1 MQKERKRKRKGR
13 NRIVMNYGF
22 SSLYLQPNQP
32 RTALSYGIDG
42 KRKEK
47 KKEKSL
53 KSQPKHMQ

>member
-47 KKEKSL
+47 KRKRK
-53 KSQPKHMQ
+53 KA